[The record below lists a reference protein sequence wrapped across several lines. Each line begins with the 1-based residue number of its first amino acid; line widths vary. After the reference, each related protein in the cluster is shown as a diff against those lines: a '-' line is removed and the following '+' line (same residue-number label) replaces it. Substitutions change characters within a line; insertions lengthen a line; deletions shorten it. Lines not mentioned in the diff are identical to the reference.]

1 MKRTTVVLAATLWM
15 SLLWSCCFSFS
26 NRSASLLSPRKSC
39 SRITRH
45 FLTNN
50 VKSYVPD
57 GLTPEE
63 YQKIKQQ
70 EAERLKKMNYGMFG
84 PRFQPSERPDGDWF
98 LTPSLWTTGFKSNP
112 NREKDDMEL
121 KGGDRRLERVVNF
134 GKKYLP
140 VYFLGFTAVHV
151 LFAMATTLFAD
162 KMMWRFKQLGLSIWK
177 VIRIKCL
184 VMWRF
189 KQLGLSIW
197 KVNCIKCLVAGIL
210 TYPWQLFIERANRRW
225 MWSKRWTVLTATA
238 AMLGVSVLWSLIVVQ

>member
-26 NRSASLLSPRKSC
+26 HRSASLLSPRKSC

-45 FLTNN
+45 FLTKN

-84 PRFQPSERPDGDWF
+84 PRFRPSERPDGDWF
-98 LTPSLWTTGFKSNP
+98 LTPSLWTTGFKSNLMSS
-112 NREKDDMEL
+112 REKDDMEL

-140 VYFLGFTAVHV
+140 ASFLVCTAVHV
-151 LFAMATTLFAD
+151 LFAIATTLFAD

-177 VIRIKCL
+177 V
-184 VMWRF
+184 
-189 KQLGLSIW
+189 
-197 KVNCIKCLVAGIL
+197 NCIKCLVAGML

-238 AMLGVSVLWSLIVVQ
+238 AMLGVSVLWSLIVVGLPRSFGVFGG